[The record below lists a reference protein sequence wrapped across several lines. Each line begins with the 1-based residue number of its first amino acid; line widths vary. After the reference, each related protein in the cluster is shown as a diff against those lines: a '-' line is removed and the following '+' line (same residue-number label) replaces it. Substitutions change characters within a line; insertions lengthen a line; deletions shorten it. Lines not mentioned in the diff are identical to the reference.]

1 MLEQYNE
8 KRNFSATPEPAADTL
23 IYPHTAPI
31 FVIPEHNAKRLHWDF
46 RLEHNGVLIS
56 FAVPKEPV
64 AEATRLAIHVED
76 HPVTYANFEG
86 EIPAGNYGAGT
97 VKIWDKGTFEPFS
110 DFDLALSKEPEGRAL
125 FKFRLHGHRLTGVWS
140 LSNSVKNSKEQFFLR
155 KLSN

>member
-1 MLEQYNE
+1 MLETYNA
-8 KRNFSATPEPAADTL
+8 KRDFTATPEPAADTL

-31 FVIPEHNAKRLHWDF
+31 FVIQEHHARRLHWDF

-56 FAVPKEPV
+56 FAVPKEPI

-97 VKIWDKGTFEPFS
+97 VKIWDKGTFEPLS
-110 DFDLALSKEPEGRAL
+110 DFDEALAKEPEGRAL
-125 FKFRLHGHRLTGVWS
+125 FRFRLHGHVLKGVWS
-140 LSNSVKNSKEQFFLR
+140 LNNSQKNSKEQFFLR
-155 KLSN
+155 KISD

>member
-1 MLEQYNE
+1 MSY
-8 KRNFSATPEPAADTL
+8 S
-23 IYPHTAPI
+23 
-31 FVIPEHNAKRLHWDF
+31 
-46 RLEHNGVLIS
+46 
-56 FAVPKEPV
+56 
-64 AEATRLAIHVED
+64 
-76 HPVTYANFEG
+76 NFEG

-97 VKIWDKGTFEPFS
+97 VKIWDKGTFEPLS